1 MNVISCLYKDY
12 SEFKS
17 FLVACRF
24 DARSHCL
31 VVVKASGYT
40 QEQCVEVARQIRSIL
55 PNAIIKGVSSKSVG
69 FDAKIRTDCIHIE
82 IMSFRSTRLKS
93 LIVSLNNG
101 HPADWALEIVG
112 NICSSDTRLVTV
124 NFSTTTNVAE
134 DFVREFNKLLPEI
147 PMFGGNCSTQEEPTR
162 GFIFDDQQSYRD
174 SLFVLSFSGDN
185 LIVTTG
191 MVNNVESIGDVYT
204 ITSTDGIAIDE
215 FDGHE
220 AKEFLAEGLGFEINN
235 RITD

>member
-69 FDAKIRTDCIHIE
+69 FDGKIRTDCIHIE

-185 LIVTTG
+185 LTAG
-191 MVNNVESIGDVYT
+191 G
-204 ITSTDGIAIDE
+204 A
-215 FDGHE
+215 
-220 AKEFLAEGLGFEINN
+220 
-235 RITD
+235 